1 VIGRIWRALVAA
13 APVRLW
19 AQILGFGTVIGVIV
33 YVLHSI
39 FGVINSG
46 AQPLEVVLVLAK
58 GLVSIALGL
67 IVLAI
72 IEAVAIT
79 ELKLGLTAGKDG
91 LHLDAQRDDEHE
103 PHTLAV
109 SGEVTVTP
117 QAPKGDA

>member
-1 VIGRIWRALVAA
+1 MIGRVWVALIRA

-19 AQILGFGTVIGVIV
+19 AQILGFGTVIGVVV

-39 FGVINSG
+39 FAVINSG
-46 AQPLEVVLVLAK
+46 AQSLAVVLVLAK
-58 GLVSIALGL
+58 GAICIALGL

-79 ELKLGLTAGKDG
+79 ELKLGLSAGKDG

-103 PHTLAV
+103 PTTLAV
-109 SGEVTVTP
+109 SGQMTVTP
-117 QAPKGDA
+117 QTPKGDE